1 MTTWPIVGPAFHS
14 ACVFFEEGR
23 VLSDLHDLQGRG
35 RGGPPAEAL
44 LGKLKRIGRSRG
56 PLGKAAAIHAF
67 KGNTSSPP
75 HPQHRVK
82 KHVPNTTL
90 QFMVLLR
97 SNLYLQGGAFI
108 TRCCGYSL
116 ETITFKMCLAYRRG
130 HPICKNH
137 GNDQMLGTCRTR
149 STVCRA
155 A

>member
-56 PLGKAAAIHAF
+56 PLGKAAAIHPLPSMR
-67 KGNTSSPP
+67 TSSPP

-82 KHVPNTTL
+82 NMYEDPTL
-90 QFMVLLR
+90 QFMVSLR
-97 SNLYLQGGAFI
+97 SRRFARWSVHHAVLWISVTPFAGDA
-108 TRCCGYSL
+108 RHVR
-116 ETITFKMCLAYRRG
+116 KMCLAYRRG

-137 GNDQMLGTCRTR
+137 GSEHAR
-149 STVCRA
+149 SFSVC
-155 A
+155 